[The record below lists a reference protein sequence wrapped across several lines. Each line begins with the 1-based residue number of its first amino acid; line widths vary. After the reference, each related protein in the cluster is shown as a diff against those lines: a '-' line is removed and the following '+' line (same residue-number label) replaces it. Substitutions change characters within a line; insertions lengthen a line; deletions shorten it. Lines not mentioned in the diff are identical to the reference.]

1 MQSPVA
7 QCISLSEQTSTN
19 MPIVQLPCTQ
29 HSAHTLAGQIC
40 TDASILQSPVAKH
53 SPCTRKTFLVGQ
65 IHSDVQSPVTK
76 QTPYCILRKQILAG
90 QICTK
95 IQSPSNNVELQSS
108 SMAGQIPLTEPLT
121 IHNVPSS
128 SSVVYT
134 VPPHSGYGLPSSV
147 TTVSSSEFQHILGMF
162 IHNN

>member
-1 MQSPVA
+1 
-7 QCISLSEQTSTN
+7 

-29 HSAHTLAGQIC
+29 QSGHTLAGQIRTEC
-40 TDASILQSPVAKH
+40 SVESSVAGQIRTDASILQSPVAKH
-53 SPCTRKTFLVGQ
+53 SPCTRETFLVGQ

-76 QTPYCILRKQILAG
+76 QTPYCLLPKQILAG

-147 TTVSSSEFQHILGMF
+147 TTVSSSEFQHLLGMF
-162 IHNN
+162 IYNN